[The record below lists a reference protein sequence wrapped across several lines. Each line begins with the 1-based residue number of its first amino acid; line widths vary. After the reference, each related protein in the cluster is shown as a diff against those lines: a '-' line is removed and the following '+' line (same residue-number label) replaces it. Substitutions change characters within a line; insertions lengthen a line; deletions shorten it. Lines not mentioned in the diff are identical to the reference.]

1 MVPGQNKTHFYFQNV
16 AIKHVADTILNHARE
31 YDKGG
36 VKVKKKKQH
45 FLHSFRRTLSGL
57 LKLSTDL
64 ESHVA
69 LQQNNKKAEGLRV
82 RSSGGG
88 SGTAQ

>member
-16 AIKHVADTILNHARE
+16 AIKHVAVAMLNHAHE
-31 YDKGG
+31 YDKGR
-36 VKVKKKKQH
+36 VKVKEKH
-45 FLHSFRRTLSGL
+45 FLHTFKRTLSGL

-64 ESHVA
+64 EPHVA

-82 RSSGGG
+82 RRSAGG
-88 SGTAQ
+88 SGMA